1 MIDVISSSIRLGRA
15 IRANSAYAL
24 LYDYYKIQSGDSGVP
39 ACTYR
44 DLLNTNFSK
53 YGFYSFDYVD
63 RVVNGNLASEDET
76 AVRLAKAIRSHLDSC
91 NEYEKIII
99 LSKEAG
105 AMLEKFIDALFTS
118 TPDFPMID
126 IPNKTLK
133 VQQLSNELSTAILRT
148 GLFSLFTD
156 SLLVTTAKKDPVFA
170 AQYEK
175 QTEEYRAKSPYSKEI
190 REIIRGLDKGH
201 RRVAEA
207 IEGIYFIKHLV
218 RNGIMQGFFFELYD
232 IPEDQ
237 VSTHKEAHS
246 SKSIHPIVIK
256 TRLVFP
262 SNQLMLFRYTLCGR
276 TNYLLARKIEIHFSP
291 EECYSKI
298 SGYCYPT
305 NEYRLFL
312 DNP

>member
-15 IRANSAYAL
+15 IRDNSAYTL
-24 LYDYYKIQSGDSGVP
+24 LYKYYKIQCDDSGVP

-44 DLLNTNFSK
+44 DLLNTNFTK
-53 YGFYSFDYVD
+53 YGFYSFDYVN
-63 RVVNGNLASEDET
+63 RIVNGNLTDEEET
-76 AVRLAKAIRSHLDSC
+76 AVHLAKAIRAHLDSC
-91 NEYEKIII
+91 NDYEKIVI

-105 AMLEKFIDALFTS
+105 AILERFIDALFTS
-118 TPDFPMID
+118 TPDFPVLD

-133 VQQLSNELSTAILRT
+133 MQQLSNELSTAILRT

-156 SLLVTTAKKDPVFA
+156 SLLVTTVKKDPAFA

-175 QTEEYRAKSPYSKEI
+175 QTEGYRKKSPYSKEI
-190 REIIRGLDKGH
+190 REIIKGLDKGH
-201 RRVAEA
+201 RRVADA
-207 IEGIYFIKHLV
+207 IEGIYFMKHLV

-232 IPEDQ
+232 ITEEQ
-237 VSTHKEAHS
+237 ISMYKES
-246 SKSIHPIVIK
+246 YSRKSIHPIVIK
-256 TRLVFP
+256 TGLVFP
-262 SNQLMLFRYTLCGR
+262 SSQLMLFRYTLCGQ

-312 DNP
+312 DNL